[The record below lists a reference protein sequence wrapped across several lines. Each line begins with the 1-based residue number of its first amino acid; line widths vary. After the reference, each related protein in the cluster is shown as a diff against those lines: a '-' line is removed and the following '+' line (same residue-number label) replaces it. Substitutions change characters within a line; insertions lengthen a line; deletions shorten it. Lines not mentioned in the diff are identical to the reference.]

1 MTVAPAA
8 VRTVAVS
15 ARARTGTEPRRP
27 ARPPRAP
34 RAPRPPRPTIA
45 RVVAALRPGTAS
57 GAAAPILPL
66 IWEGAAK
73 AFGHVPANAGAPG
86 PILPVSAGPAVTKP
100 AAPLGA
106 AAVRLSPGALA
117 GPTLGPV
124 SVVAIRAIIEPGSRS
139 ATAIGVTAIRRPAR
153 TLPTRSALITA
164 SGFLS
169 SVAARAAAGAA
180 ITAIPRATVS
190 R

>member
-1 MTVAPAA
+1 LV
-8 VRTVAVS
+8 
-15 ARARTGTEPRRP
+15 
-27 ARPPRAP
+27 
-34 RAPRPPRPTIA
+34 PRPPRPTIA

-57 GAAAPILPL
+57 GAAAPIRPL

-73 AFGHVPANAGAPG
+73 AFGHVPANAAAPR
-86 PILPVSAGPAVTKP
+86 PILPVSAGPAITGP

-106 AAVRLSPGALA
+106 TAVRLPPGALA
-117 GPTLGPV
+117 RPALGPV
-124 SVVAIRAIIEPGSRS
+124 SVAAIRAIIEPGSRS
-139 ATAIGVTAIRRPAR
+139 ATAISVTAIRRPAG

-169 SVAARAAAGAA
+169 SGAARAPAGAA